1 MKPEIEA
8 KFLDV
13 DFDDLRAKLRALG
26 AECSHSTRLMRRK
39 NFDYPDMR
47 LEAIGGWIRVRDE
60 GDKVTLAYKQLDNRD
75 IDGTKEVSV
84 EVSSF
89 DDTVALLQAIG
100 LKQTSYQET
109 RRESWVLDG
118 AQIELDEWPWV
129 QPFIEIEAIDEN
141 ALHATAA
148 KLGLDEKQ
156 TLHGSVEVVYM
167 REYDVTE
174 AEVDSWPEII
184 FSPIPDWLMVKQKNA
199 QNSVQEQ

>member
-8 KFLDV
+8 KFLDM
-13 DFDDLRAKLRALG
+13 DFEAVRAKLREAG
-26 AECSHSTRLMRRK
+26 AVCVHPVRLMQRK
-39 NFDYPDMR
+39 NFDHADGR

-89 DDTVALLQAIG
+89 DDTVALLLAAG

-118 AQIELDEWPWV
+118 TQIELDEWPWV
-129 QPFIEIEAIDEN
+129 RPFVEIEAPDAE
-141 ALHATAA
+141 ALYAA
-148 KLGLDEKQ
+148 AEKLGFDREKA
-156 TLHGSVEVVYM
+156 LHGSVEIMYLQ
-167 REYDVTE
+167 EYDVSE
-174 AEVDSWPEII
+174 QEVDAWPEIT
-184 FSPIPDWLMVKQKNA
+184 FSPVPDWLSVKRKR
-199 QNSVQEQ
+199 

>member
-8 KFLDV
+8 KFLNV
-13 DFDDLRAKLRALG
+13 DFDEVRARLQAAGAKCVNPLRQ
-26 AECSHSTRLMRRK
+26 MRRK

-60 GDKVTLAYKQLDNRD
+60 GDKVTLAYKQLDNRS

-89 DDTVALLQAIG
+89 DDTVALLLAMG

-129 QPFIEIEAIDEN
+129 KPFVEIEAINVETLY
-141 ALHATAA
+141 AVVE
-148 KLGLDEKQ
+148 KLGLNKD
-156 TLHGSVEVVYM
+156 TALHGSVEIIYLQ
-167 REYDVTE
+167 EYDVTE
-174 AEVDSWPEII
+174 QEVDAWPEIV
-184 FSPIPDWLMVKQKNA
+184 FGATPQWLETKRKK
-199 QNSVQEQ
+199 